1 MHLYA
6 KMYTIVF
13 KSYFEVKTCLLYF
26 EGMEI
31 LLFFRPKKCFLSA
44 GQVVILESLMV
55 YVVCFY
61 HTIW

>member
-44 GQVVILESLMV
+44 GQVEFGNL
-55 YVVCFY
+55 
-61 HTIW
+61 